1 MPKGYHDRVAFV
13 DLSSGRVWY
22 ETYGEAFWRAYL
34 GGRALA
40 AYLLLKHLPKGADP
54 LGPENL
60 LIFAPGVLTGSPIS
74 GSGRNTV
81 AAKSPLTG
89 GYGDAEAGG
98 FFGAEMKNA
107 GLDALVV
114 MGRAEE
120 PVYLHAEDGEVQI
133 RSAQHLW
140 GQDPLEV
147 EARIKAA
154 HGASTRV
161 AQIGL
166 AGENQVLLA
175 NIIHDLAHF
184 AGRGGL
190 GAVMGAKRLKA
201 VSARAKKE
209 TMPPYHDPLL
219 LKELAQRMAKER
231 MDRAAGL
238 VTMGTVGTVKPFNL
252 RGVLP
257 SHNFL
262 DGFLEGAEALDGTSL
277 DAMGIRIGR
286 DTCYACVIRCKQV
299 VRIEGTGKY
308 DVRPEYGGPEYEGLG
323 ALGSSCGVT
332 DPYAVTKANTLCNQ
346 LGLDVIGAGVTVA
359 MAMEA
364 VEKGYLDDGGIGLR
378 FGNGDALIRALELM
392 ARREGPLGELLALG
406 SRRMAERI
414 GHPELAM
421 EVKGQEVP
429 MHDPR
434 YKRALGVGYAVSP
447 TGADH
452 NHNLHDTAFAKEGS
466 FALRELRL
474 YGDFPALPI
483 HDLSRDKVR
492 MLAAKTKERGFVNS
506 LVMCDFVPWKV
517 EEWLEAVYA
526 ATGFRLTPKDIQEIG
541 ERTLQITRLFNLREG
556 ISPEEDR
563 LPERFFAP
571 FRKGSPEAFLDRRAF
586 QEALSAYYELLG
598 WERGIP
604 QPERLK
610 AVGLEEF
617 QDALA

>member
-13 DLSSGRVWY
+13 DLSSGEVRY
-22 ETYGEAFWRAYL
+22 EAYGEEFWRAYL

-60 LIFAPGVLTGSPIS
+60 LVFAPGVLTGSPIS

-114 MGRAEE
+114 TGRAEE
-120 PVYLHAEDGEVQI
+120 PVYLHVEDGEVRI
-133 RSAQHLW
+133 LPASHLW

-147 EARIKAA
+147 EARIKEA

-166 AGENQVLLA
+166 AGENQVLVA
-175 NIIHDLAHF
+175 NVIHDLSHF

-190 GAVMGAKRLKA
+190 GAVMGSKRLKA

-209 TMPPYHDPLL
+209 TLPTYHDPAL
-219 LKELAQRMAKER
+219 LKALARRMAQER

-262 DGFLEGAEALDGTSL
+262 DGFLEGAEALDGTNL
-277 DAMGIRIGR
+277 DATGIRIGR

-299 VRIEGTGKY
+299 VRIEGGKY
-308 DVRPEYGGPEYEGLG
+308 EVRPEYGGPEYEGLG
-323 ALGSSCGVT
+323 ALGSTCGVT

-346 LGLDVIGAGVTVA
+346 LGLDVIGAGVTIA
-359 MAMEA
+359 TAMEA
-364 VEKGYLDDGGIGLR
+364 VEKGYLDDGGLGLR
-378 FGNGDALIRALELM
+378 FGNGDALIRALERM
-392 ARREGPLGELLALG
+392 ARREGPLGALLALG
-406 SRRMAERI
+406 SRRLAERI

-421 EVKGQEVP
+421 QVKGQEVP

-466 FALRELRL
+466 EALKELRL

-483 HDLSRDKVR
+483 HDLSRDKMR

-506 LVMCDFVPWKV
+506 LVMCDFVPWRV
-517 EEWLEAVYA
+517 QEWLEAVWA
-526 ATGFRLTPKDIQEIG
+526 ATGFRLSPEDIQRIG
-541 ERTLQITRLFNLREG
+541 ERTLQITRVFNLREG
-556 ISPEEDR
+556 IGPEEDR
-563 LPERFFAP
+563 LPERFFQP
-571 FRKGSPEAFLDRRAF
+571 FRQGNPEAFLDREAF
-586 QEALSAYYELLG
+586 QGALLAYYELLG
-598 WERGIP
+598 WEGGVP
-604 QPERLK
+604 QQARL
-610 AVGLEEF
+610 VELGLEEF
-617 QDALA
+617 QNALA